1 MNDPI
6 ELEQIRIKLRQLAI
20 SASDTYETGFVS
32 EHYKRQL
39 VEMKW
44 FIEDLLETTP
54 TFTTEKQ
61 WHQNRLVGKLKQKEK
76 QNA

>member
-6 ELEQIRIKLRQLAI
+6 ELERIRIKLKQLAI
-20 SASDTYETGFVS
+20 SASDPHDTGFVS

-54 TFTTEKQ
+54 TFSTEKQ
-61 WHQNRLVGKLKQKEK
+61 WHQNRIVDKLKQKE
-76 QNA
+76 QTHA